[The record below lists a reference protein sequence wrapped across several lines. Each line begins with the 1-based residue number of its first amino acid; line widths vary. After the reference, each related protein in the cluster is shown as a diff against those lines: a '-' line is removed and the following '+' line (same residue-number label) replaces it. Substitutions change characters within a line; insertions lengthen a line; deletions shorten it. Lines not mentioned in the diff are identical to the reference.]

1 MRALPAARR
10 HRAGTA
16 LALLLLALLALPL
29 LACGKKAEPSPP
41 PGEPNTYPRH
51 YPNE

>member
-10 HRAGTA
+10 HRAGLV
-16 LALLLLALLALPL
+16 LALLLVLALPL

-41 PGEPNTYPRH
+41 PGELNTYPRH